1 MPRRRTTADTPE
13 RQIGA
18 RIAALRKRQAMTQQE
33 LAAALGMDQSLLSRY
48 ERGALRL
55 HGALVADFARV
66 LHATTDEILGVTA
79 SKASGPLAER
89 RVVRRIQDIERLPRR
104 KKEILLSTIDSF
116 LRGATAAR

>member
-1 MPRRRTTADTPE
+1 MPRRRTTPTSPE
-13 RQIGA
+13 RLIGT
-18 RIAALRKRQAMTQQE
+18 RITAIRKRQAMTQVE

-55 HGALVADFARV
+55 HGALVADLARV
-66 LHATTDEILGVTA
+66 LHVTTDEILGLEA
-79 SKASGPLAER
+79 SKTTGPLAER

-116 LRGATAAR
+116 LRGATASR